1 MQTVPGRKARS
12 THHGRHATRSK
23 PTWLQ
28 RLWIFRRSR
37 VHAASPPLPARANR
51 SKRRKAPLSGAKPL
65 AFLHLPQAPAAGQ
78 CPARPA
84 LRPFTPFF
92 EIALLE
98 RGGWGARLGKDPVR
112 GPLRKPTSLPTPLGS
127 RWAAA
132 VLPGGEVFHLTR

>member
-12 THHGRHATRSK
+12 RITGVTPRGQNRRGD
-23 PTWLQ
+23 LQ

-98 RGGWGARLGKDPVR
+98 RGGVR
-112 GPLRKPTSLPTPLGS
+112 GWGRTRCVVRYGSPLPYLHPSV
-127 RWAAA
+127 AAGLLRYFPA
-132 VLPGGEVFHLTR
+132 GKCST

>member
-1 MQTVPGRKARS
+1 MQTVLGRTARS
-12 THHGRHATRSK
+12 RIPGVTPRGQNRRGD
-23 PTWLQ
+23 LQ
-28 RLWIFRRSR
+28 RPWIFRRSR

-98 RGGWGARLGKDPVR
+98 RGGVR
-112 GPLRKPTSLPTPLGS
+112 GWGRTRSVVRYGSPL
-127 RWAAA
+127 
-132 VLPGGEVFHLTR
+132 

>member
-1 MQTVPGRKARS
+1 MQTMPGRKRVQRI
-12 THHGRHATRSK
+12 TGVTPRGQNRRGD
-23 PTWLQ
+23 LQ

-98 RGGWGARLGKDPVR
+98 RGGVR
-112 GPLRKPTSLPTPLGS
+112 GWGRTRCVVRYGSPLPYLHPSV
-127 RWAAA
+127 AAGLLRYFPA
-132 VLPGGEVFHLTR
+132 GKCST